1 MPRKK
6 PNDEP
11 SQTTTRRLEGN
22 EAEARLVRQ
31 MREALAAYERESET
45 VTTEADVL
53 SRSYVEWIAD
63 QWHQHRDNAAERGR
77 LVEQLADALTA
88 DDVRTLRRVADALG
102 DVTTAHILRLRAS
115 GLKPPRIA
123 EQLGVTDTYVRRVLA
138 QHPTDDTQ

>member
-22 EAEARLVRQ
+22 TAEARLVRQ
-31 MREALAAYERESET
+31 MRDALAAYERESET

-63 QWHQHRDNAAERGR
+63 QWHQYRDDAAERGR